1 MPTDGFIWS
10 SDIVITVAATFEEK
24 QDLIPEIPLKIMV
37 LSLIACVA
45 FIIICSALG
54 LTEWWQSA
62 AFAAVSAAVIAVC
75 LFVKV
80 RITVDEANITVR
92 RLRPY
97 TVPLDHIIDVKKGD
111 IDIMRNYSEWGIK
124 KVKFRNYTVHGVE
137 GAVSVKLL
145 GRIVLTMTT
154 ARPDELY
161 ELLYAHR
168 RTD

>member
-1 MPTDGFIWS
+1 M
-10 SDIVITVAATFEEK
+10 AATFEEN
-24 QDLIPEIPLKIMV
+24 QDLIPEIPLKILV

-54 LTEWWQSA
+54 LTAWWQSA
-62 AFAAVSAAVIAVC
+62 AFAAVSVAIIAVC

-80 RITVDEANITVR
+80 RITVDDANITVR
-92 RLRPY
+92 RLRTY

-124 KVKFRNYTVHGVE
+124 KVKFRNYTVHGIE

-145 GRIVLTMTT
+145 GRIVLTVTT

-161 ELLYAHR
+161 ALLIEHR
-168 RTD
+168 RND